1 MLTYIQNSIQNKIPF
16 PEIQS
21 DADTSDFQAIIRWI
35 QKEKEKFW
43 ESWECATKYEFHH
56 ESQYI
61 LVPKIVIV
69 LCNYV
74 TTILNCNAIIANI
87 SSSIKIKGTIR

>member
-35 QKEKEKFW
+35 QKEKEKF
-43 ESWECATKYEFHH
+43 
-56 ESQYI
+56 
-61 LVPKIVIV
+61 
-69 LCNYV
+69 
-74 TTILNCNAIIANI
+74 
-87 SSSIKIKGTIR
+87 